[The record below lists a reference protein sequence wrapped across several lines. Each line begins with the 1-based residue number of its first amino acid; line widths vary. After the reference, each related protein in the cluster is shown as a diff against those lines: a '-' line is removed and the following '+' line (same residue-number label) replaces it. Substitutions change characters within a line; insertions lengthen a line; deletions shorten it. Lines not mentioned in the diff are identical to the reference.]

1 MARKKN
7 DGKGRMGGRAKGTPN
22 KITANVKDWLSELL
36 EGDRTRFVEQFNTL
50 QGDDYVKHYISLMP
64 YVAPKMQSVDLKATV
79 EQEYKEL
86 ERLLDIAPDEAIKA
100 IADKVMELS
109 ELKKNGNG

>member
-1 MARKKN
+1 
-7 DGKGRMGGRAKGTPN
+7 
-22 KITANVKDWLSELL
+22 
-36 EGDRTRFVEQFNTL
+36 
-50 QGDDYVKHYISLMP
+50 
-64 YVAPKMQSVDLKATV
+64 MQSVDLKATV

>member
-36 EGDRTRFVEQFNTL
+36 EGDRTRFIEQLHTL
-50 QGDDYVKHYISLMP
+50 QGDDYVKH
-64 YVAPKMQSVDLKATV
+64 
-79 EQEYKEL
+79 
-86 ERLLDIAPDEAIKA
+86 
-100 IADKVMELS
+100 
-109 ELKKNGNG
+109 